1 LAAVVA
7 EYEAAARELMLPFE
21 TVVARVMWQLV
32 VESSA
37 ANSAKSS
44 MYLIGRLFDR
54 FGGTFFLGG
63 KVKRLSSKSIT

>member
-1 LAAVVA
+1 
-7 EYEAAARELMLPFE
+7 
-21 TVVARVMWQLV
+21 MWQLV

-63 KVKRLSSKSIT
+63 KVKRLSLKSIT